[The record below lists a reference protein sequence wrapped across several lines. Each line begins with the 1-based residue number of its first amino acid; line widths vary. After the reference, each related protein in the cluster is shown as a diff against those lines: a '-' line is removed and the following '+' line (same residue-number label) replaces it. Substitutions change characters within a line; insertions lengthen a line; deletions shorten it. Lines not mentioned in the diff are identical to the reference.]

1 MATLLRKVGIG
12 VQFDIGDLIFG
23 EICQHAEKEG
33 LFKLLSNEV
42 ATNERQIK
50 DLKAQNSKP
59 LDMKLDILVRQLR

>member
-23 EICQHAEKEG
+23 EICQHAKKG